1 MECIEGISASIF
13 LSYFLYVT
21 TIFYNL
27 IPMFLQIIFSY
38 FVQRK
43 NILKTTITVFFT
55 QGIVLSIAQ
64 FMYDIIYSICKYS
77 STLGFWNNILSKS
90 FMLNI
95 LYILLLFII
104 LIVINYLIYKNE
116 ITKKN
121 YIKFIYL
128 ISCYLINLIAII
140 FIMIKFNT
148 LFIIP

>member
-1 MECIEGISASIF
+1 MERIEGILASIF

-21 TIFYNL
+21 TIFYKL

-38 FVQRK
+38 FVKRK
-43 NILKTTITVFFT
+43 NILKITITVFCT

-64 FMYDIIYSICKYS
+64 FMYDIIYSIYKYS

-95 LYILLLFII
+95 FYILILFII

-121 YIKFIYL
+121 YRKNIY
-128 ISCYLINLIAII
+128 IIGCYLINLIAII
-140 FIMIKFNT
+140 FIMIKFNA
-148 LFIIP
+148 LFMIP